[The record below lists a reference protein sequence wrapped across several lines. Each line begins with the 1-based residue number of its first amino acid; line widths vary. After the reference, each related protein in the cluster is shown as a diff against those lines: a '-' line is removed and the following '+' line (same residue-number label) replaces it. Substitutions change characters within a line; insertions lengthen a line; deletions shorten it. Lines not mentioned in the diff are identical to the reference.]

1 MARAALR
8 WKVDDLA
15 DATGLTWA
23 RVQQME
29 RADEVPSAAE
39 QKLKMVRQVLEEA
52 GVVFIAED
60 DIAGPGVRVRKSRKD
75 R

>member
-1 MARAALR
+1 MR

-15 DATGLTWA
+15 EATGLSWA

-29 RADEVPSAAE
+29 RADDVPSASE
-39 QKLKMVRQVLEEA
+39 QNLKMVRQVLEEA

-60 DIAGPGVRVRKSRKD
+60 DSAGPGVRVRKTGKD

>member
-15 DATGLTWA
+15 EATGLSWA

-29 RADEVPSAAE
+29 RADDVPSASE
-39 QKLKMVRQVLEEA
+39 QNLKMVRQVLEEA

-60 DIAGPGVRVRKSRKD
+60 DIAGVGVRVRKTGKD

>member
-15 DATGLTWA
+15 EATGLTWA

-29 RADEVPSAAE
+29 RADDVPSASE
-39 QKLKMVRQVLEEA
+39 QNLKTVRQVLEDA

-60 DIAGPGVRVRKSRKD
+60 DSAGPGVRVRKTGKD

>member
-29 RADEVPSAAE
+29 RADEVPSASE

>member
-15 DATGLTWA
+15 EATGLSWA

-29 RADEVPSAAE
+29 RADDVPSASE
-39 QKLKMVRQVLEEA
+39 QNLKMVRQVLEEA

-60 DIAGPGVRVRKSRKD
+60 DVAGPGVRVRKTGKD